1 MFLLHVFGSCSLLQ
15 SCDKIWRNK
24 VLEVV
29 TSQTS
34 KTGLA
39 LSDFSLNSL
48 ELIVK
53 FIADGRVTVAQD
65 GTFTPVEQKPSI

>member
-1 MFLLHVFGSCSLLQ
+1 MFL
-15 SCDKIWRNK
+15 
-24 VLEVV
+24 
-29 TSQTS
+29 TS

-53 FIADGRVTVAQD
+53 FIAAGKVTVAQD